1 MENQIKTLIE
11 AIVSDYATFTRRS
24 FEANGYSTDPEINIE
39 KFRDELNVFD
49 RGTKYI
55 RIETGNSVWGFIN
68 KGNPD
73 FKVGDILKAKSW
85 KGPATNKA
93 RGNIFEYYSVA
104 WTGPHYISGYSAG
117 GERAPAEFTGLLRG
131 GSKIVEGES
140 NDKA

>member
-1 MENQIKTLIE
+1 M
-11 AIVSDYATFTRRS
+11 DG
-24 FEANGYSTDPEINIE
+24 FEDKIDE
-39 KFRDELNVFD
+39 FRAELKVFD

-55 RIETGNSVWGFIN
+55 RIETGNSIWGFIN

-93 RGNIFEYYSVA
+93 RGNIFENYSVA

-117 GERAPAEFTGLLRG
+117 GERAPGDNTGLLK
-131 GSKIVEGES
+131 GSSSVTSGVR
-140 NDKA
+140 

>member
-1 MENQIKTLIE
+1 MKKEIKTLIE
-11 AIVSDYATFTRRS
+11 AIVEDYANFTKRS

-55 RIETGNSVWGFIN
+55 RIETGNSIWGFIN

-93 RGNIFEYYSVA
+93 RGNIFETYSVA

-117 GERAPAEFTGLLRG
+117 GERAPAEHTGLLRG
-131 GSKIVEGES
+131 ASAITSGAK
-140 NDKA
+140 

>member
-11 AIVSDYATFTRRS
+11 AIVSDYERWSRRS
-24 FEANGYSTDPEINIE
+24 WEASGYDMDRFEDKIDE
-39 KFRDELNVFD
+39 FRAELKVFD

-55 RIETGNSVWGFIN
+55 RIETGNSIWGFIN

-93 RGNIFEYYSVA
+93 RGNIFENYSVA

-117 GERAPAEFTGLLRG
+117 GERAPGDNTGLLK
-131 GSKIVEGES
+131 GSSAITSGVR
-140 NDKA
+140 

>member
-11 AIVSDYATFTRRS
+11 AIVLDYATWTRRS
-24 FEANGYSTDPEINIE
+24 FAANGFKRDPEDKINEFKDSI
-39 KFRDELNVFD
+39 KVFD

-55 RIETGNSVWGFIN
+55 RIETDRSIWGFIN

-85 KGPATNKA
+85 KGPATNQA
-93 RGNIFEYYSVA
+93 RGNIFEHYSVA

-117 GERAPAEFTGLLRG
+117 GKRAPEGKTGLNRG
-131 GSKIVEGES
+131 GSQITDGT
-140 NDKA
+140 NDE